1 MNRWVLG
8 SLGLAALVTVPA
20 AAAQIVIGSTVF
32 RAVAV
37 PSGANPALRIA
48 CAPGYLAVSGGVSSP
63 APGVATLGIRPVGL
77 RAYAFH
83 FGNATD
89 ADARVTAAVACRKI
103 PAVTLRSPFLRLR
116 LVKSKPVSIPPGA
129 QKAVSLPCPAGT
141 LTGGSGFDVDSGSLS
156 VRRRTQTLRAFS
168 LSVRNLGT
176 TTGSA
181 GLYGNCLT
189 LIRPPGASKQRLQVT
204 VLTTTTPIRPG
215 PQVIAQRCP
224 KGWFSLSTGYAL
236 PAGLRV
242 GGSAAT
248 AAGGRW
254 TLTSTAAAQ
263 ILADL
268 QLVCGRLAPS

>member
-8 SLGLAALVTVPA
+8 SLGLAALVAVPA
-20 AAAQIVIGSTVF
+20 AAAQIVIGSSVF

-37 PSGANPALRIA
+37 PSGATTALRVT
-48 CAPGYLAVSGGVSSP
+48 CARGYLAVSGGVHVP

-77 RAYAFH
+77 RAYSFH
-83 FGNATD
+83 FGNATSSG
-89 ADARVTAAVACRKI
+89 ARVTAAVACRKI
-103 PAVTLRSPFLRLR
+103 PAATVKSPFLRLT
-116 LVKSKPVSIPPGA
+116 LVKSKTLSIAPGA

-141 LTGGSGFDVDSGSLS
+141 LAGGSGYDLDSGTLS
-156 VRRRTQTLRAFS
+156 VRRRMQTLRAFT

-181 GLYGNCLT
+181 GLYGGCLT
-189 LIRPPGASKQRLQVT
+189 LVRPPGASRQRLQVT
-204 VLTTTTPIRPG
+204 VLTSTTPIRPG
-215 PQVIAQRCP
+215 PQVVAQRCP
-224 KGWFSLSTGYAL
+224 KGWFSLSTGYGL

-248 AAGGRW
+248 ADGGRW

-268 QLVCGRLAPS
+268 QLVCGRLVPG